1 MADILRE
8 LITKNENKIILIVL
22 DGLGDLP
29 HPEKTALELARTPM
43 LDRLAKRSGFGSTI
57 PVATGITPGS
67 GPSHLAMFGYDPLTC
82 QIGRGVLEALGID
95 QEVGEKDLAIR
106 ANFATID
113 KNIITDRRAGRIS
126 TDECARLCKKL
137 QAAIQEVDGVNV
149 VIKPAKEHRFVVIFK
164 GAGLSGDITESDPQ
178 KENRA
183 AVFAQPKNES
193 GQKSADVI
201 NAFIKK
207 CAKVLSDEEKANYVL
222 LRGYARNPNLPS
234 MTERFG
240 IKPAAIATYPMYRGL
255 ARLVGMDV
263 LKTGDAISDQIITLK
278 ESYLTYDFYYFHIKG
293 TDKAGEDGDQP
304 SKIKVIE
311 EFDKVLPEII
321 KLKPEVLCITA
332 DHSTP
337 ALLHAHSWHPNP
349 FLLCSRYIFPE
360 KKRFTERN
368 CVTGSLGRVPSIEIM
383 PLLLAHSLK
392 LKKYGA

>member
-8 LITKNENKIILIVL
+8 LINKNENKIILIVL

-29 HPEKTALELARTPM
+29 YPDKTALELAKTPM

-95 QEVGEKDLAIR
+95 EEVGEKDLAIR

-137 QAAIQEVDGVNV
+137 QAAIKEIDAINV
-149 VIKPAKEHRFVVIFK
+149 VIKPAKEHRFVIIFK
-164 GAGLSGDITESDPQ
+164 DAGLSEDITESDPQ

-201 NAFIKK
+201 NAFIRK

-222 LRGYARNPNLPS
+222 LRGYARNPNLLS

-311 EFDKVLPEII
+311 EFDKLLPEII

-349 FLLCSRYIFPE
+349 LLLCSRFIFSE

-368 CVTGSLGRVPSIEIM
+368 CAAGNIGRIPSIEIM